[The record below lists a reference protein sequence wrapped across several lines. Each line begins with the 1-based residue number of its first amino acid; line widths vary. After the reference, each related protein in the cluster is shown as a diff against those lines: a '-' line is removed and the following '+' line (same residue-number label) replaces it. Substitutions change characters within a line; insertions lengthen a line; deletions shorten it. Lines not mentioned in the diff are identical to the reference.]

1 MVNSRCQ
8 KSEKSIF
15 EHFRN
20 LRFQK
25 KAQTEI
31 IGLVIIVIIVV
42 IAGSFFFI
50 RAMKP
55 PESNQASFENPKLS
69 QSFLNTLMNTK
80 TEKNVV
86 VSDIIKDCYSPA
98 KNDLCGSSTT
108 SDCCNYAYAT
118 ISNALD
124 YTLGKWGKEY
134 RLTIRKQGSADKIE
148 DFFSSDECNENS
160 PQGQPGFYYIPPSP
174 PIIVTLIIC
183 NI

>member
-1 MVNSRCQ
+1 MVKIKN
-8 KSEKSIF
+8 
-15 EHFRN
+15 N
-20 LRFQK
+20 

-31 IGLVIIVIIVV
+31 IGLVIIVIIIV

-50 RAMKP
+50 RAMQP
-55 PESNQASFENPKLS
+55 QESSQNQYENPKLA

-80 TEKNVV
+80 TEKNVI

-124 YTLGKWGKEY
+124 HTLSEWGKEY
-134 RLTIRKQGSADKIE
+134 RLTVRKQGFSDSKIE
-148 DFFSSDECNENS
+148 DVFSSEKCHKNA

-174 PIIVTLIIC
+174 PIVVTLMIC
-183 NI
+183 DV

>member
-1 MVNSRCQ
+1 MT
-8 KSEKSIF
+8 
-15 EHFRN
+15 RN
-20 LRFQK
+20 K
-25 KAQTEI
+25 KGQTEI
-31 IGLVIIVIIVV
+31 IGLVIIVIIIV

-50 RAMKP
+50 RALRP
-55 PESNQASFENPKLS
+55 RESHQSKYENPKLA

-80 TEKNVV
+80 TEKNVI

-124 YTLGKWGKEY
+124 HTLGTWQKEY
-134 RLTIRKQGSADKIE
+134 RLIVRKQGYADKIE
-148 DFFSSDECNENS
+148 DLFSSEKCHKGA

-174 PIIVTLIIC
+174 PIVVTLMIC
-183 NI
+183 DV

>member
-1 MVNSRCQ
+1 MA
-8 KSEKSIF
+8 K
-15 EHFRN
+15 

-31 IGLVIIVIIVV
+31 IGLIIIVIIIV

-50 RAMKP
+50 RAMRP
-55 PESNQASFENPKLS
+55 VESNQGAYENPKMS
-69 QSFLNTLMNTK
+69 QSFLNTIMNTK
-80 TEKNVV
+80 TEKNVI

-118 ISNALD
+118 ISNALKH
-124 YTLGKWGKEY
+124 TLKEWGKEY
-134 RLTIRKQGSADKIE
+134 RITIRKQGYANKI
-148 DFFSSDECNENS
+148 DDIFSSDKCHENA

-174 PIIVTLIIC
+174 PIIVTLMIC
-183 NI
+183 NV